1 MPSFLLSVC
10 SPFSAGEE
18 SQAGTICK
26 QEQSRLHLKLNLV
39 SHNRRGKTMKRKKSE
54 KENCIFF
61 PFPPQRLADIAS
73 ALETEA
79 EVENDAGSSKK
90 ALCAVP
96 NLDF

>member
-1 MPSFLLSVC
+1 
-10 SPFSAGEE
+10 
-18 SQAGTICK
+18 
-26 QEQSRLHLKLNLV
+26 
-39 SHNRRGKTMKRKKSE
+39 MKRKKSE

-61 PFPPQRLADIAS
+61 FPLPPQRLADIAS

>member
-1 MPSFLLSVC
+1 
-10 SPFSAGEE
+10 
-18 SQAGTICK
+18 
-26 QEQSRLHLKLNLV
+26 
-39 SHNRRGKTMKRKKSE
+39 MKRKKSE

-61 PFPPQRLADIAS
+61 SLPPQRLADIAS